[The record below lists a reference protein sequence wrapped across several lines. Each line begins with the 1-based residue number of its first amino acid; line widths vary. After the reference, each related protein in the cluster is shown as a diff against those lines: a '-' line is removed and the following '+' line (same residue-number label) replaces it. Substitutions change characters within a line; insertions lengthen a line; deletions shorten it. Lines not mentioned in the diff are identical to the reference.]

1 MFKLSLGL
9 SLRFAACAALLACA
23 ATAQAQTVWKY
34 SSWLPPS
41 HAAYDGFIKVWARQ
55 VEEATQGRV
64 KVEVVP
70 PLGTPQAHYDLV
82 RNGVADVTN
91 ITTAYTAN
99 RFVLLKGLEMPFMSD
114 QNSAMSIAAWRTY
127 EKFFA
132 KANEFEGV
140 KLGGLFIV
148 GPYQVYTTKKE
159 IRSIDDLKGQKI
171 REAGGMTKEVVE
183 ALGAT
188 PFFAPAPQ
196 TYDVLSKGVGDGV
209 LFPPESIPGFKVTSA
224 IKHGLHVD
232 GGFNQAVQ
240 ALIINEAKWKA
251 LSPQDQAA
259 ISRLLGEHTARLWG
273 ELWDKTNAAAVQT
286 MKKEGVTITTATGP
300 LLSDVQRRLK
310 TIEGVWVG
318 DAQKRNVDGKA
329 ALAFMRD
336 EVRKLE
342 KR

>member
-1 MFKLSLGL
+1 MIRIALVAIGMAV
-9 SLRFAACAALLACA
+9 AAA
-23 ATAQAQTVWKY
+23 AQAQTVWKY

-41 HAAYDGFIKVWARQ
+41 HPAYEGFIKVWAKQ
-55 VEEATQGRV
+55 VEDATQGRV

-70 PLGTPQAHYDLV
+70 PLGSPQAHYDLV

-114 QNSAMSIAAWRTY
+114 RNSAMSIAAWRTY
-127 EKFFA
+127 ERFFA

-159 IRSIDDLKGQKI
+159 IKAIDDLKGQKI

-224 IKHGLHVD
+224 IRHGLHVD

-240 ALIINEAKWKA
+240 ALIINDAKWKA
-251 LSPQDQAA
+251 LSPADQAA
-259 ISRLLGEHTARLWG
+259 VEKLLGEHTARLWG
-273 ELWDKTNAAAVQT
+273 DLWDKTNAAAVET
-286 MKKEGVTITTATGP
+286 MKKEGVSLATASGP
-300 LLSDVQRRLK
+300 LLAEIRRRLGA
-310 TIEGVWVG
+310 IEGAWVA
-318 DAQKRNVDGKA
+318 DAQKKSVDGKA

-336 EVRKLE
+336 EVKKLE

>member
-1 MFKLSLGL
+1 MLKLVLVAVGMA
-9 SLRFAACAALLACA
+9 FAAA
-23 ATAQAQTVWKY
+23 AQAQAVWKY

-41 HAAYDGFIKVWARQ
+41 HPAYEGFIKVWAKQ
-55 VEEATQGRV
+55 VEDATQGRV

-99 RFVLLKGLEMPFMSD
+99 RFVLLKGIEMPFMSN

-127 EKFFA
+127 ERFFA

-159 IRSIDDLKGQKI
+159 IKAIDDLKGQKI

-232 GGFNQAVQ
+232 GGFNQAAQ

-251 LSPQDQAA
+251 LSPADQAA
-259 ISRLLGEHTARLWG
+259 VEKLLGEHTARLWG
-273 ELWDKTNAAAVQT
+273 ELWDRTNAAAVET
-286 MKKEGVTITTATGP
+286 MRKEGVGLAVASGP
-300 LLSDVQRRLK
+300 LLADIQKRLGA
-310 TIEGVWVG
+310 IEGAWVA
-318 DAQKRNVDGKA
+318 DAQKKGVDGKA

-342 KR
+342 KK

>member
-1 MFKLSLGL
+1 MIRIALVAIGMAV
-9 SLRFAACAALLACA
+9 AAA
-23 ATAQAQTVWKY
+23 AQAQTVWKY

-41 HAAYDGFIKVWARQ
+41 HPVYEGFIKVWAKQ
-55 VEEATQGRV
+55 VEDATQGRV

-70 PLGTPQAHYDLV
+70 PLGSPQAHYDLV

-114 QNSAMSIAAWRTY
+114 RNSAMSIAAWRTY
-127 EKFFA
+127 ERFFA

-159 IRSIDDLKGQKI
+159 IKSIDDLKGQKI

-224 IKHGLHVD
+224 IRHGLHVD

-251 LSPQDQAA
+251 LSPADQAA
-259 ISRLLGEHTARLWG
+259 VEKLLGEHTARLWG
-273 ELWDKTNAAAVQT
+273 DLWDKTNAAAVET
-286 MKKEGVTITTATGP
+286 MKKEGVSLATASGP
-300 LLSDVQRRLK
+300 LLAEIRRRLGA
-310 TIEGVWVG
+310 IEGTWVA
-318 DAQKRNVDGKA
+318 DAQKKSVDGAA

-336 EVRKLE
+336 EVKKLE

>member
-1 MFKLSLGL
+1 MLRVALIALGMAV
-9 SLRFAACAALLACA
+9 AAA
-23 ATAQAQTVWKY
+23 AQAQTVWKY

-41 HAAYDGFIKVWARQ
+41 HPAYEGFIKVWAKQ
-55 VEEATQGRV
+55 VEEATQGRL
-64 KVEVVP
+64 KVDVVP

-127 EKFFA
+127 ERFFA

-159 IRSIDDLKGQKI
+159 IKAIDDLKGQKI

-196 TYDVLSKGVGDGV
+196 TFDVLSKGVGDGV

-224 IKHGLHVD
+224 IKHGLHVN

-259 ISRLLGEHTARLWG
+259 VEKLLGEHTARLWG
-273 ELWDKTNAAAVQT
+273 ELWDKTNAAAVDT
-286 MKKEGVTITTATGP
+286 MRKEGVGLVTASGP
-300 LLSDVQRRLK
+300 LLAEIQRRLGV
-310 TIEGVWVG
+310 IEGAWVA
-318 DAQKRNVDGKA
+318 DAAKKSVDGKA

-336 EVRKLE
+336 EVKKLE

>member
-1 MFKLSLGL
+1 M
-9 SLRFAACAALLACA
+9 LRVLLVAMGMAFAAA
-23 ATAQAQTVWKY
+23 AQAQAVWKY
-34 SSWLPPS
+34 SAWLPPT
-41 HAAYDGFIKVWARQ
+41 HPAYEGFIKVWAKQ
-55 VEEATQGRV
+55 VEEATQGRL
-64 KVEVVP
+64 KIEVVP
-70 PLGTPQAHYDLV
+70 PLGSPQAHYDLV
-82 RNGVADVTN
+82 RNGVADVSN
-91 ITTAYTAN
+91 ITTANTAN
-99 RFVLLKGLEMPFMSD
+99 RFPLLKGLEMPFLSD

-127 EKFFA
+127 ERFFA

-159 IRSIDDLKGQKI
+159 IKAIDDLKGQKI

-209 LFPPESIPGFKVTSA
+209 LFPPESIPGFKVTSTV
-224 IKHGLHVD
+224 KHGLHVN
-232 GGFNQAVQ
+232 GGFNQAAQ

-251 LSPQDQAA
+251 LSPADQAA
-259 ISRLLGEHTARLWG
+259 VERLLGEHTARLWG
-273 ELWDKTNAAAVQT
+273 ELWDKTNAAAVDT
-286 MKKEGVTITTATGP
+286 MKKEGVSIASASGP
-300 LLSDVQRRLK
+300 LLAEIQKRLGV
-310 TIEGVWVG
+310 IEGAWVA
-318 DAQKRNVDGKA
+318 DAQKKGVDGKA

-336 EVRKLE
+336 EVKKLE